1 MLNRI
6 VMLTLMLGVVFVGM
20 PGVLEAASGSGKS
33 KAGKVE
39 GVLTAKSATG
49 VVIRV
54 QNGSTVS
61 LKLVA
66 TTKIEVAGVRVPVT
80 KLKIGART
88 QALFDPATNVA
99 SKVEQ

>member
-6 VMLTLMLGVVFVGM
+6 VMVTLMLGVVFAGM
-20 PGVLEAASGSGKS
+20 PGMLEAASGSRKS

-61 LKLVA
+61 LRVVA
-66 TTKIEVAGVRVPVT
+66 TTKIEVADVRVPLT
-80 KLKIGART
+80 RLKVGART
-88 QALFDPATNVA
+88 QALFDPATNIA

>member
-6 VMLTLMLGVVFVGM
+6 VLMTLMLGVVFAGM
-20 PGVLEAASGSGKS
+20 PGMLEAASGSGKS
-33 KAGKVE
+33 KVGKVE

-61 LKLVA
+61 LKVVA
-66 TTKIEVAGVRVPVT
+66 TTKIEVAGVRVPLT
-80 KLKIGART
+80 RLRIGAPT

-99 SKVEQ
+99 SKIQQ